1 MGTLVKSPPRLRP
14 FLRFHQLRH
23 PQEMGGAELNDFLSH
38 LAVERQVAGLPAA
51 PAVWPARGPRADRLG
66 LRLINRF
73 SAPGIDRFG

>member
-1 MGTLVKSPPRLRP
+1 
-14 FLRFHQLRH
+14 
-23 PQEMGGAELNDFLSH
+23 MGGAELNDFLSH